1 MLVVLLVTVSDGSL
15 YPQCSCGLSY
25 NDIITTTYTLTLA
38 CVPVCACVYVIGCLP
53 ALTWLTVAPSWQ
65 GLAGRL
71 ARWDGVLDTADIFGG
86 GGVG

>member
-1 MLVVLLVTVSDGSL
+1 MR
-15 YPQCSCGLSY
+15 
-25 NDIITTTYTLTLA
+25 A
-38 CVPVCACVYVIGCLP
+38 CVLVRACVYVIGSLP

-71 ARWDGVLDTADIFGG
+71 ARWDGVLDTVDIFGG

>member
-1 MLVVLLVTVSDGSL
+1 MCACALVR
-15 YPQCSCGLSY
+15 
-25 NDIITTTYTLTLA
+25 
-38 CVPVCACVYVIGCLP
+38 ACVYVIGSLL

-71 ARWDGVLDTADIFGG
+71 ARREGVLDTVDIFGG

>member
-15 YPQCSCGLSY
+15 QPQCLCGSSY
-25 NDIITTTYTLTLA
+25 NDIITTTYTLIRLHA
-38 CVPVCACVYVIGCLP
+38 CLCACVYVIGCLP

>member
-1 MLVVLLVTVSDGSL
+1 MCACALVR
-15 YPQCSCGLSY
+15 
-25 NDIITTTYTLTLA
+25 
-38 CVPVCACVYVIGCLP
+38 ACVYVIGRLP

-71 ARWDGVLDTADIFGG
+71 ARWDGVLDTVGIFGG